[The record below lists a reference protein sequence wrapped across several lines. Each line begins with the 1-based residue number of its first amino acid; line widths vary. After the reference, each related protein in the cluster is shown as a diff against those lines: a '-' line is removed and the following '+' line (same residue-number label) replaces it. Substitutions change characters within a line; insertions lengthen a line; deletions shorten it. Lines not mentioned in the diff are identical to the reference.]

1 MFTPSEVGHSLLN
14 LRCGLR
20 VPRRPSPGWRVQN
33 CVTIKQKTILVVD
46 DSESDAELIKRAFQK
61 TGFNSR
67 ICWVCD
73 GQQALAYLHG
83 EGKFAERAQFPLP
96 NLVLLDHSLPGTSGW
111 ETLRWMKGQPQFK
124 ELPVVVF
131 SGSEHPEHEQKA
143 RALGANAYHV
153 KPSDFAQFCAV
164 IRRIGEF
171 WLQQSPCS

>member
-1 MFTPSEVGHSLLN
+1 
-14 LRCGLR
+14 
-20 VPRRPSPGWRVQN
+20 
-33 CVTIKQKTILVVD
+33 VTIEQKTILVVD
-46 DSESDAELIKRAFQK
+46 DSEGDAELMKRAFQK

-67 ICWVCD
+67 IQWVSD
-73 GQQALAYLHG
+73 GQQAAAYLQG
-83 EGKFAERAQFPLP
+83 EGKFGQRSQFPLP

-111 ETLRWMKGQPQFK
+111 ETLKWIRGQTQFA

-131 SGSEHPEHEQKA
+131 SGSECPEHEQRA

-164 IRRIGEF
+164 IRRIGKF